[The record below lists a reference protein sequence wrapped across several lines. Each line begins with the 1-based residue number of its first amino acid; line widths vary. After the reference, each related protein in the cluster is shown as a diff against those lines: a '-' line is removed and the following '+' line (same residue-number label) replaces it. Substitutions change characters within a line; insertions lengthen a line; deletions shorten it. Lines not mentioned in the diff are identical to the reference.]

1 MHHTIQTKF
10 TDQTTGIMKL
20 KPMHVILYQT
30 KTKIRQHRNEDTSN
44 MCIKIDLHLKL

>member
-10 TDQTTGIMKL
+10 THQTTGIMKL
-20 KPMHVILYQT
+20 KPMHVILYQ
-30 KTKIRQHRNEDTSN
+30 KKPKIRQHRNEVTSN